1 MKNSIALKYI
11 LKEKRGLYDNLIL
24 KFGEETVVSLKEA
37 GLINSNNKG
46 VFTTCN
52 FKFIEEILPRE
63 DFSFLERI
71 QNKIN
76 DFVVGK

>member
-37 GLINSNNKG
+37 GLINLNNKG

-52 FKFIEEILPRE
+52 FKFILIRKENH
-63 DFSFLERI
+63 FL
-71 QNKIN
+71 
-76 DFVVGK
+76 